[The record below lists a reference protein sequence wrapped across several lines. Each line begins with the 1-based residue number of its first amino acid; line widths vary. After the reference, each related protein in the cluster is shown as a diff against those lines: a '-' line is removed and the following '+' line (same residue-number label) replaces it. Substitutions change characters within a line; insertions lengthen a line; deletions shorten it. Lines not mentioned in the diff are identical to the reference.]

1 MIRIHPNLSLVP
13 IQIQDHLM
21 LVELMEG
28 IYKSAYSHFWTDQGN
43 WYLELCYKEGN
54 LEKELSRARSHY
66 YFVVFENKTVGIIKY
81 DFPFSPKEVEIPN
94 AMKLHRLYLDESV
107 HGKGVA
113 KELMLHL
120 EQVAIEN
127 NLDFIWLEAMLEK
140 PQAKQFYEKMGY
152 EWVYTYQLEFE
163 RLFPQVRAIQIM
175 KKRV

>member
-13 IQIQDHLM
+13 IQVQDHLK

-28 IYKSAYSHFWTDQGN
+28 IYKSAYSHFWTDQGD
-43 WYLELCYKEGN
+43 WYLELCYNEGN
-54 LEKELSRARSHY
+54 LEKELSRARSNY

-81 DFPFSPKEVEIPN
+81 DFPFSPREVEIPN

-113 KELMLHL
+113 KELMLYI
-120 EQVAIEN
+120 EQVAIEK

-140 PQAKQFYEKMGY
+140 PQAKRFYEKMGY

-163 RLFPQVRAIQIM
+163 KLYPEVRGIQIM